1 MEKITGLVIAAYT
14 PMREDETINF
24 DKIGEL
30 VEYAVNH
37 RMAGLFVNGSTGE
50 FASLTLEERIRT
62 ADAYIAAAAG
72 RIPII
77 VNVASTCRRD
87 SLRLAERAA
96 ASGADAICAMAPYYF
111 PPSSPRALADF
122 ISGIIPGCGG
132 KPLFLYYAGNIAGG
146 TISVYEFLRI
156 MVEEQPGFAG
166 VKFTSDNL
174 CEYRRCLA
182 LSDRLQ
188 ILYGRD
194 EMLLGALAMGAVAAI
209 GTTFNY
215 LPRVYHGI
223 VDAFGRNDFDEARR
237 LTDITH
243 RAVSVASHYGMP
255 ALKGFMKLAGI
266 DVGPWRSPLDRFS
279 VDAEKRFVAEVEAAG
294 LREYLG

>member
-1 MEKITGLVIAAYT
+1 M
-14 PMREDETINF
+14 
-24 DKIGEL
+24 
-30 VEYAVNH
+30 
-37 RMAGLFVNGSTGE
+37 
-50 FASLTLEERIRT
+50 
-62 ADAYIAAAAG
+62 
-72 RIPII
+72 
-77 VNVASTCRRD
+77 
-87 SLRLAERAA
+87 
-96 ASGADAICAMAPYYF
+96 
-111 PPSSPRALADF
+111 
-122 ISGIIPGCGG
+122 IPGCGG
-132 KPLFLYYAGNIAGG
+132 KPLLLYYAENISGG

-156 MVEEQPGFAG
+156 MVEEQPDFAG

-209 GTTFNY
+209 
-215 LPRVYHGI
+215 
-223 VDAFGRNDFDEARR
+223 DAFGRNDFDEARQ